1 MNDAGTRSAA
11 GESRGR
17 EALIRAALALQ
28 RALVLLPWR
37 AQRLLGRGLGA
48 AAFRLAGR
56 RRRIAARNLELCFPE
71 LTADA
76 RQQLLRR
83 HFRSLGIGL
92 MELGMAWWASD
103 RRLRAMA
110 TLEGLEHL
118 EAARAAGRPVILIA
132 GHFTT
137 MDLACRLLGLAV
149 DYDGIQRPFGYPA
162 LDRQLT
168 RGRLRAVG
176 TVYSKF
182 DLRGILDALARG
194 RTLWMAV
201 DQAQTSSRPVLAS
214 FFGLPAPT
222 TGSPARLAA
231 RSGAAVLPVAGRRE
245 PDGHYR
251 ITVEPALEDFPGG
264 DEVADAARLN
274 AVVERQ
280 ARAAPD
286 QYYWIHRRFKGDPA
300 HYDDV

>member
-1 MNDAGTRSAA
+1 MNEAGTGSAP

-17 EALIRAALALQ
+17 AALIRAALALQ
-28 RALVLLPWR
+28 RALVLLPLP

-48 AAFRLAGR
+48 AAFRLARR

-71 LTADA
+71 LTAEA
-76 RQQLLRR
+76 RRRLLRR

-92 MELGMAWWASD
+92 MELGMAWWARD
-103 RRLRAMA
+103 RRLLAMVE
-110 TLEGLEHL
+110 LEGLEHL

-162 LDRQLT
+162 LDRQLI
-168 RGRLRAVG
+168 RGRLRAVDN
-176 TVYSKF
+176 VYSKF

-201 DQAQTSSRPVLAS
+201 DQAQTSSRPVMAP

-245 PDGHYR
+245 PDGRYR
-251 ITVEPALEDFPGG
+251 ITVESALEGFPGG
-264 DEVADAARLN
+264 DAVADAARLN
-274 AVVERQ
+274 AVVERH
-280 ARAAPD
+280 ARAVPD
-286 QYYWIHRRFKGDPA
+286 QYYWIHRRFKGDPSN
-300 HYDDV
+300 YDDI

>member
-17 EALIRAALALQ
+17 EALIQAALALQ
-28 RALVLLPWR
+28 RALVLLPWP

-48 AAFRLAGR
+48 AAFRFAGG

-83 HFRSLGIGL
+83 HFRSLGIGV

-103 RRLRAMA
+103 RRLRKMV

-118 EAARAAGRPVILIA
+118 ESVAARPVILVA

-168 RGRLRAVG
+168 RGRQRAVG
-176 TVYSKF
+176 NVYSKF

-201 DQAQTSSRPVLAS
+201 DQAQTGNRPVMAP

-231 RSGAAVLPVAGRRE
+231 RSGAAVLPVIGRRQA
-245 PDGHYR
+245 DGRYR
-251 ITVEPALEDFPGG
+251 VTVEPPLEDFPDR

-274 AVVERQ
+274 AVVERH

-286 QYYWIHRRFKGDPA
+286 QYYWIHRRFKGDPS
-300 HYDDV
+300 HYDNV